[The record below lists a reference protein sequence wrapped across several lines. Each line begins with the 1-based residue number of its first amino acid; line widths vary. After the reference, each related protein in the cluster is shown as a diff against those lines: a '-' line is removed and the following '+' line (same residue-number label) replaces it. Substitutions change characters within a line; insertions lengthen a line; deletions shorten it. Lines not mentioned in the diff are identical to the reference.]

1 MAKLFKSVR
10 PLSPKR
16 NAFNLSFESNLTTEF
31 GRLTP
36 FLMQECVPGD
46 SFRINTQMLI
56 RMAPL
61 FAPTMSR
68 VNCYLHYFFFPD
80 RLGNNDFETFIT
92 GGEDGNGTVTSR
104 DGQERIAQLIYCDVI
119 SVLRCIGRSSL
130 ENKPN
135 VDQLFGKSTLFD
147 YLGFPSPDTDTGFD
161 WGTFENSTMRIDMR
175 PFIAYASI
183 YNEYYRDENF
193 QKEVDI
199 VKDCVGGDL
208 VVYLE
213 STVGVDKAA
222 EILIRLFTL
231 KIRNWEKD
239 YFTSALPWPQR
250 GEETTIGENDT
261 RIYGEGSYRA
271 QVIEGS
277 QTYADIDR
285 QSLAN
290 GLSIG
295 GTIVA
300 SVNEFRRALSIQKFR
315 EASARFGARY
325 FEYIRG
331 FFGTKVSDARLQ
343 RPEFIGG
350 SAIPIQFG
358 EVLQTSETNLTPQ
371 GTYAGRGI
379 AGGMTKNIKY
389 KVKEFGWIV
398 GIMSIMPK
406 PYYFQGLPR
415 KYQRIN
421 KLDFYN
427 PLFAN
432 LGEQEIKQGELI
444 FAQPGWNGSEI
455 TDPNFATALNNKLF
469 GYTPRYSE
477 MRYNPNEI
485 HGDFRTSL
493 KDWHTARIL
502 DVDTREQDS
511 MLTSQFLQVDAESP
525 NRIFNLQSGKN
536 FDHFWIDM
544 YNDIRAIRPLPKF
557 ATPSI

>member
-1 MAKLFKSVR
+1 M
-10 PLSPKR
+10 
-16 NAFNLSFESNLTTEF
+16 
-31 GRLTP
+31 
-36 FLMQECVPGD
+36 
-46 SFRINTQMLI
+46 
-56 RMAPL
+56 
-61 FAPTMSR
+61 
-68 VNCYLHYFFFPD
+68 
-80 RLGNNDFETFIT
+80 
-92 GGEDGNGTVTSR
+92 
-104 DGQERIAQLIYCDVI
+104 
-119 SVLRCIGRSSL
+119 
-130 ENKPN
+130 
-135 VDQLFGKSTLFD
+135 
-147 YLGFPSPDTDTGFD
+147 
-161 WGTFENSTMRIDMR
+161 
-175 PFIAYASI
+175 
-183 YNEYYRDENF
+183 
-193 QKEVDI
+193 
-199 VKDCVGGDL
+199 
-208 VVYLE
+208 
-213 STVGVDKAA
+213 
-222 EILIRLFTL
+222 
-231 KIRNWEKD
+231 
-239 YFTSALPWPQR
+239 
-250 GEETTIGENDT
+250 
-261 RIYGEGSYRA
+261 
-271 QVIEGS
+271 
-277 QTYADIDR
+277 
-285 QSLAN
+285 
-290 GLSIG
+290 
-295 GTIVA
+295 
-300 SVNEFRRALSIQKFR
+300 
-315 EASARFGARY
+315 
-325 FEYIRG
+325 
-331 FFGTKVSDARLQ
+331 Q

-477 MRYNPNEI
+477 MRYNLNEI

-544 YNDIRAIRPLPKF
+544 YNDIRAIRSLPKF